1 VTETPIRHVP
11 TVPTPDPRTLAWAA
25 LLAASLADLGT
36 TAVGLQLGASESN
49 PLGRAALAAGLP
61 GLVAL
66 KATIV
71 GALGV
76 TTVGLARQD
85 RVVALFIPATVGLL
99 WALAACWNAVLLLTA
114 L

>member
-1 VTETPIRHVP
+1 MNVVRRVP
-11 TVPTPDPRTLAWAA
+11 AVPTPNPRTLAWTA
-25 LLAASLADLGT
+25 LLAASLADLAT
-36 TAVGLQLGASESN
+36 TAAGLQLGASETN

-71 GALGV
+71 VALGV
-76 TTVGLARQD
+76 TTVGLARED
-85 RVVALFIPATVGLL
+85 RVVALFIPASVGLC